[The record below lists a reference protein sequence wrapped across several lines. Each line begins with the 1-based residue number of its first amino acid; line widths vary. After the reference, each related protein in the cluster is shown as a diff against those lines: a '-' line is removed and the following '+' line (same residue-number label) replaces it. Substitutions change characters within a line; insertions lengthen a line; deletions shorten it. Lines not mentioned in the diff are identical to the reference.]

1 MTVDELKKEVSKIKW
16 FHSIDLG
23 NGIVTPGQCK
33 NSAMMEILG
42 MPEDLSGMTVLDI
55 GAWDGYYSFEAERR
69 GAKRV
74 LATDHFCWDGE
85 GWGTKTGFNLARRAL
100 NSNVDDM
107 EIDVPDI
114 SPKKIGQFDLVLFM
128 GVIYHLLHPMLGLER
143 VYSVTKK
150 QLILETHAAM
160 LDWKQPVMEFYPGAE
175 VNNDYTKW
183 WGPNPPAIEAMLKT
197 VGFKKTKINSIYP
210 VSYDGTPFNKSPYA
224 RLVVHAWK

>member
-128 GVIYHLLHPMLGLER
+128 GVIYHLLHPMLG
-143 VYSVTKK
+143 
-150 QLILETHAAM
+150 
-160 LDWKQPVMEFYPGAE
+160 
-175 VNNDYTKW
+175 
-183 WGPNPPAIEAMLKT
+183 
-197 VGFKKTKINSIYP
+197 
-210 VSYDGTPFNKSPYA
+210 
-224 RLVVHAWK
+224 